1 VEGRL
6 RLLLD
11 TNALLWSLMRPDK
24 LRRTTADAIQS
35 EESSVW
41 ASVVSPWELAIKA
54 SHGKLQAPDDLG
66 SRLREM
72 RIPLLPISLRHTEAV
87 AALPHHHGDP
97 FDRMLV
103 AQAQVEGMTLVTSD
117 REIAQYRVS
126 LLPAI

>member
-103 AQAQVEGMTLVTSD
+103 AQAQLEGFEVASNDEVFD
-117 REIAQYRVS
+117 RYGVS
-126 LLPAI
+126 RFW